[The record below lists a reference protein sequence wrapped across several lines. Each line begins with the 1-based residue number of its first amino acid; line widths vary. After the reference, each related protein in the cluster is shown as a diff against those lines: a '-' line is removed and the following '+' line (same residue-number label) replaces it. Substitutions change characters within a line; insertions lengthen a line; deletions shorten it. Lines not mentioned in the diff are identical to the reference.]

1 MISGCI
7 YKSILNTSSFLI
19 DVRFKEITSDFFFIE
34 MFQNLS
40 IILTTFDEIVEI
52 MYLFI
57 LSCRAFS

>member
-7 YKSILNTSSFLI
+7 YKSILNASSFLI
-19 DVRFKEITSDFFFIE
+19 GVRFKEITSDFFIE

-40 IILTTFDEIVEI
+40 IILTTFDEIAEI

>member
-19 DVRFKEITSDFFFIE
+19 DDRFKEITSDFFIE

-57 LSCRAFS
+57 LLCRAFS